1 MPASK
6 SKALP
11 KAKSEDIEKLVVELA
26 NQGNSPAKIGLILRD
41 QHGIPRVK
49 IAGKKITEILN
60 ENHIEYEVEKDL
72 LERKVEKIKDHIKK
86 NKHDYTA
93 GRALTKKLWRIQK
106 VNKA

>member
-11 KAKSEDIEKLVVELA
+11 KAKSTDIEKLIVQLA
-26 NQGNSPAKIGLILRD
+26 DEGNSPAKIGLILRD

-49 IAGKKITEILN
+49 SAGKKITKILE
-60 ENHIEYEVEKDL
+60 ENHIEFQVEKDI
-72 LERKVEKIKDHIKK
+72 LEKKVENIKDHLKK

-93 GRALTKKLWRIQK
+93 GRSLTKKLWRIQK

>member
-11 KAKSEDIEKLVVELA
+11 KAKATDIEKIVVQLA
-26 NQGNSPAKIGLILRD
+26 NEGNSPAKIGLILRD
-41 QHGIPRVK
+41 LHGVPRAK
-49 IAGKKITEILN
+49 IAGKKVTKILD
-60 ENHIEYEVEKDL
+60 ENHIVYEKEKDI
-72 LERKVEKIKDHIKK
+72 LEKKVENIKNHLKK

-93 GRALTKKLWRIQK
+93 GRSLTKKLWRIQK